1 MYTQNIS
8 TRTIQAR
15 VVGTTFNGR
24 QAVVTQLQQGEKVI
38 LERDP
43 HNPYDCHAIKV
54 VRQDGQQVGFLDRN
68 LAASLAAKLDQFGR
82 PVKAIVSAVTGGYY
96 ADSNLGV
103 IIQFDLPE

>member
-24 QAVVTQLQQGEKVI
+24 QSVVAQLKQGEKVI

-54 VRQDGQQVGFLDRN
+54 VRQNGQHFGYLDRF
-68 LAASLAAKLDQFGR
+68 LAAKLASQLDHYGR
-82 PVKAIVSAVTGGYY
+82 PVKAIVSALSGGYY
-96 ADSNLGV
+96 AGSNLGV
-103 IIQFDLPE
+103 MVQFEIPD